1 MDDTGL
7 NERALT
13 ASALRIPI
21 TRFFNRCLAVFDMP
35 RGHALDSAR
44 RALEASTE
52 QTGRSGRR
60 CNLLGSWENEESP
73 VTKRFNSS
81 RGIFDENGWF
91 RDDECDKFVARSSN
105 SLNSRILTI

>member
-73 VTKRFNSS
+73 VTRRFNSS
-81 RGIFDENGWF
+81 RGIFDEK
-91 RDDECDKFVARSSN
+91 CHCQMSSVTN
-105 SLNSRILTI
+105 LWQGVRIRLTLGS